1 MNKIA
6 TPHFDFESK
15 KAYMKPAM
23 QTVVLTQRTAI
34 LAGSVDAYG
43 MDKSLIEDEEVT
55 EGWARFFDEGD
66 DFDWSE

>member
-1 MNKIA
+1 
-6 TPHFDFESK
+6 
-15 KAYMKPAM
+15 M

-34 LAGSVDAYG
+34 LAGSLDEYG
-43 MDKSLIEDEEVT
+43 MNKSLIEDEEVN

>member
-1 MNKIA
+1 M
-6 TPHFDFESK
+6 TK

-34 LAGSVDAYG
+34 LAGSLDEYG
-43 MDKSLIEDEEVT
+43 MNKSLIEDEEVI
-55 EGWARFFDEGD
+55 EGWARFSDEGD